1 MREQQDKIPKN
12 FERNALSLK
21 EKLSPISKENAD
33 KHNQQLHEIVLKKQ
47 KVIIYLSIVYTLF
60 VIGSI
65 IYLIFLK

>member
-1 MREQQDKIPKN
+1 MRKHQNKIQN
-12 FERNALSLK
+12 SLERNALSLR
-21 EKLSPISKENAD
+21 EELSPISKENAD